1 MRARH
6 ARVLIT
12 GATGGIGEAMAAAL
26 VEAGAQ
32 VMLCARSQPRLE
44 RLAKRLGNRT
54 LSVAAVDLCEADAAQ
69 RLADQAASH
78 RINVV
83 IHGAGIASFGA
94 LTETP
99 ASQLE
104 AVTRT
109 NLIAPMQLTQAMLPQ
124 LREQSRAQLIF
135 IGSTLGRIG
144 IPGFSGYCA
153 SKFGLY
159 GFAEA
164 LRREL
169 QSTSVLVQWLAPRA
183 TRTGFNDARTQAFNQ
198 QTGASSDSPQRVAT
212 AAVQLLESDRPQ
224 AHLGRFEALAVRL
237 NALLGPRMD
246 VSFIKHAQALKNMTV
261 KPLNQETIV

>member
-1 MRARH
+1 MKARH

-12 GATGGIGEAMAAAL
+12 GATGGIGEAISAAL

-32 VMLCARSQPRLE
+32 VVLCARSLPRLE

-69 RLADQAASH
+69 RLAKQAASH

-94 LTETP
+94 LTDTP
-99 ASQLE
+99 GGQLE
-104 AVTRT
+104 AVIRT

-124 LREQSRAQLIF
+124 LRAQSRAQLMF

-183 TRTGFNDARTQAFNQ
+183 RPSINRPAPPATRPSASPRLRSNCSRAIAPRLIWDA
-198 QTGASSDSPQRVAT
+198 S
-212 AAVQLLESDRPQ
+212 RPW
-224 AHLGRFEALAVRL
+224 LSALMRCWVPGWTP
-237 NALLGPRMD
+237 AL
-246 VSFIKHAQALKNMTV
+246 
-261 KPLNQETIV
+261 